1 MLISKLLP
9 LIRCQQRIV
18 LQKNLINPNICIG
31 YITKNNF
38 SSQKSPAVSK
48 AESGSDVSTDVR
60 PIGEKVKE
68 AAKTVSYTGV
78 ILFGVGV
85 TGVIFYYVFREL
97 FSSSSSTSIYS
108 AALDRCIEDLDVA
121 YALGSPIKAYGEESN
136 RRRRNRVS
144 HAFYERDGVKC
155 IRMQFYIRGSKCK
168 ATVQLDMKEVDG
180 KFEYRYLLVQLDDYT
195 HKVIVL
201 EDNRA
206 TVDKKSNILDNLQPL
221 PSLM

>member
-18 LQKNLINPNICIG
+18 LQKSIINPNIYIG

-38 SSQKSPAVSK
+38 SNQKSSAVSK

-78 ILFGVGV
+78 ILAGVGI

-97 FSSSSSTSIYS
+97 FSSNSSNSIYS
-108 AALDRCIEDLDVA
+108 AALDRCIE
-121 YALGSPIKAYGEESN
+121 
-136 RRRRNRVS
+136 
-144 HAFYERDGVKC
+144 
-155 IRMQFYIRGSKCK
+155 
-168 ATVQLDMKEVDG
+168 
-180 KFEYRYLLVQLDDYT
+180 
-195 HKVIVL
+195 VL
-201 EDNRA
+201 
-206 TVDKKSNILDNLQPL
+206 
-221 PSLM
+221 